1 VKRSLAG
8 GYELDDDRGRVD
20 AGVVHRYLAEES
32 YWARGVT
39 LDEVQR
45 RIAVAD
51 RVVGVYAPGGALV
64 GFSRTGCVHEMPIA
78 YLFDVFVLAGHR
90 GRGLGVELVRE
101 TVDRGPYARH
111 KWLLDT
117 DDAHGLYARF
127 GFTAPDATH
136 LQRARPVTGPT

>member
-1 VKRSLAG
+1 MRRALPG
-8 GYELDDDRGRVD
+8 GYELDDDRGRVE

-32 YWARGVT
+32 YWARGVSRE
-39 LDEVQR
+39 EVER

-51 RVVGVYAPGGALV
+51 RVVGLYAADGLQV
-64 GFSRTGCVHEMPIA
+64 GFSRTSCVREMPIA

-101 TVDRGPYARH
+101 TVDRGPYAQH

-117 DDAHGLYARF
+117 DDAQGLYSRF
-127 GFTAPDATH
+127 GFSAPDVSH
-136 LQRARPVTGPT
+136 MQRGRPVAGPT